1 MHISDM
7 PEFQNRTQVLS
18 CKPDDSVYDAVVA
31 MTYRRC
37 GAIAVTEDENLIGI
51 FTERDLLARVVAQ
64 GRDVEKTKISEVMST
79 NIETAMSTDSL
90 LLSMGRMN
98 HGGFRHMPVASNE
111 GKLIGMLSQ
120 RDFIAY
126 TMACLSGKIDK

>member
-1 MHISDM
+1 MQISDM
-7 PEFQNRTQVLS
+7 PEFQNRTQVLTCS
-18 CKPDDSVYDAVVA
+18 PDDSVYEAVVA

-37 GAIAVTEDENLIGI
+37 GAIAVTNDENLVGI
-51 FTERDLLARVVAQ
+51 FTERDLISRVVAQ
-64 GRDVEKTKISEVMST
+64 GRDVEATKVSDVMST
-79 NIETAMSTDSL
+79 NIETAMSGDSIM
-90 LLSMGRMN
+90 LSMGRMN
-98 HGGFRHMPVASNE
+98 HGGFRHMPVVTDK